1 MACRV
6 LLLAVLAFPALAQET
21 WPARAVRLIVP
32 SSPGGGTDL
41 YGRLLAQGLSEALRQ
56 QFIVDNRPGASGN
69 IGAEIAAKATP
80 DGYTFLVTAQPAIVI
95 NPSLYH
101 NLPYNA
107 ERDFAPVARGVV
119 SPLAFASHPSLPVKS
134 LPALAA
140 LGKRE
145 PEKLPYGSAGA
156 GSALNLVVKMVEE
169 ATGARFVHVPYKGV
183 GPALQALLSGDV
195 AFVAS
200 DLGAVLPHVRSG
212 RVIALAVTE
221 KTHLLPMT
229 PSLADA
235 GYPGIQASAGFMV
248 VAPAGTPPEVI
259 RRMSVEIN
267 RVMKSPAV
275 REKLDSQGFIPVFD
289 TPEAFA
295 ASLKRQRQRWA
306 DVIRRHKIVVE

>member
-95 NPSLYH
+95 NPSLYR

-275 REKLDSQGFIPVFD
+275 REKLDGQGFIPVFD